1 MLGPIYMMSIVIVL
15 KLIMTSN
22 QMKDFGIF
30 DNPAG
35 PVDVVNTGS
44 VRE

>member
-1 MLGPIYMMSIVIVL
+1 MLGPIYMMSIVIIF

-22 QMKDFGIF
+22 QKDFGIF

-44 VRE
+44 VKE